1 MRRCETVTHNI
12 TVDWVLFSF
21 SDFFFLFFPAYVVS
35 LPLFHCLLSLFYSS
49 QSFSLSPPASSHQAG
64 QPLPSGPFHTHAV
77 VFLIAL
83 CVPLLSPP
91 FVPLLHWWGSGAGRD
106 DSRARFSLWVYYLCS
121 GPFKTT
127 PNGPGSQCGEF
138 VLTSCLFHLSS
149 SPPPLAPFLPPVFHI
164 FGESVEDCCPSRDS
178 LFPALRLLFA
188 LDLVARRHLICRLI
202 LHLLGCGLHC
212 RIEASVRSAPCLFV
226 VPSFSLWSV
235 KEMNSAHLSL
245 GDLCCLP

>member
-21 SDFFFLFFPAYVVS
+21 SVFQIFFFPAYVVS

-149 SPPPLAPFLPPVFHI
+149 FPPPLAPFLPPVFHV

-226 VPSFSLWSV
+226 VPSFSLWCV